1 MKLTECT
8 VQLVDGSSDR
18 YQLLIRVHEPG
29 YYVGCVKYADTIL
42 GLKELVILSLLGR
55 SLVFLYYE

>member
-1 MKLTECT
+1 MVTLYYYRMGLDCDMKLTECT

-29 YYVGCVKYADTIL
+29 YYVGCIKYADTIL
-42 GLKELVILSLLGR
+42 GLK
-55 SLVFLYYE
+55 